1 MNKSIKP
8 VLSIGMIVKNEEN
21 KLEKCLQAL
30 QPLRDALS
38 CELVIADTGSTDS
51 TRAIAERYA
60 DVVFDFVWV
69 NDFSAARNAVMKRC
83 RGSWYLAVDADE
95 YLDAEVSELV
105 SFFHSAE
112 KEKTDAGYIK
122 IRNYNTTEMLPGDCN
137 EFFVCRMVRM
147 KSGICYSGAIHESL
161 CVSNGKVT
169 RFFPETI
176 LHHDGYAWKNASDV
190 QNKMQRNLSLLETE
204 LKKHPNNARILQE
217 CIESSNFQPEKR
229 HFYAHKAFALL
240 HGGERI
246 EENAFSASLA
256 RDACIVAVEEQLPEA
271 GKWIDWTKKKFPK
284 SVFVHIDVA
293 YAETLY
299 AHREQRY
306 EDVIH
311 TAEQYLAALDGFS
324 GQSNQ
329 LELCISPLHRVKQ
342 TDRQR
347 IMLMLA
353 EAYGKTEHISK
364 VWDLIH
370 GWTFYD
376 SAPEILSDWV
386 RVMTLI
392 EGISGAEEE
401 ALRVFQATDSK
412 DDQKQFKLHHA
423 YVNAVLN
430 LLWNEREGV
439 GIFRRLPGLLGLC
452 ATFLTETDLA
462 ERTVLL
468 ESVSN
473 WSEYPVPLAQAAI
486 RAGLALPDGFYQQS
500 FEKLQDAA
508 SLYVSWDKQNTV
520 HVLRFL
526 QNDSCKN
533 ACLQFAFMLVS
544 AVLQANRDLE
554 AEQMQ
559 LLCDTFLTVSHAY
572 LKCLYNPAML
582 QDENIHLL
590 PGLHRFAWYVLR
602 EQKELKRQQWSNC
615 IQDLRLAVKSAP
627 DMKDVVDYLLHQVDE
642 QQAHSCITPEMEELA
657 AQIRGILAQ
666 YAPDDPAVQML
677 MASSAYQ
684 KVAPLLEM
692 IEKSEN
698 NEDESI

>member
-1 MNKSIKP
+1 MKECAKP

-161 CVSNGKVT
+161 RVSNGKVT

-176 LHHDGYAWKNASDV
+176 LHHDGYAWKNAADV
-190 QNKMQRNLSLLETE
+190 QNKMQRNLSLLEAE

-240 HGGERI
+240 QGGERI
-246 EENAFSASLA
+246 EENAFSAPLA

-284 SVFVHIDVA
+284 SVFVYIDVA

-329 LELCISPLHRVKQ
+329 LELCISPLHRVKL

-386 RVMTLI
+386 RVMTLLVVLP
-392 EGISGAEEE
+392 EAKKEARRVFDATKADDEEE
-401 ALRVFQATDSK
+401 SALRK
-412 DDQKQFKLHHA
+412 A
-423 YVNAVLN
+423 YVSAVLN
-430 LLWNEREGV
+430 LYWQHAGGIGVFVELPDVLGDFARFIAAQNGQERKVIIEHV
-439 GIFRRLPGLLGLC
+439 THWD
-452 ATFLTETDLA
+452 A
-462 ERTVLL
+462 
-468 ESVSN
+468 
-473 WSEYPVPLAQAAI
+473 YPVPLAQAAI
-486 RAGLALPDGFYQQS
+486 RANIALPDSFYQRPI
-500 FEKLQDAA
+500 EKLQDVV
-508 SLYVSWDKQNTV
+508 SLFVSWDEFYAAHAAQ
-520 HVLRFL
+520 FL
-526 QNDSCKN
+526 QRDFSQT
-533 ACLQFAFMLVS
+533 AQLQFAFLLAS
-544 AVLQANRDLE
+544 AVLRADSCSDE
-554 AEQMQ
+554 EQTEE
-559 LLCDTFLTVSHAY
+559 LCKCFLKFSDEFLDRY
-572 LKCLYNPAML
+572 YNATML
-582 QDENIHLL
+582 QEDSIHLI
-590 PGLHRFAWYVLR
+590 PALHRFAWYVLR
-602 EQKELKRQQWSNC
+602 SQAYVSEQKWSDAVADLRHALKNAPAMKHMVNYLLKR
-615 IQDLRLAVKSAP
+615 IEERRKKSE
-627 DMKDVVDYLLHQVDE
+627 L
-642 QQAHSCITPEMEELA
+642 TPEIEALAKKIQSILA
-657 AQIRGILAQ
+657 AYPA
-666 YAPDDPAVQML
+666 DDPAVQML
-677 MASSAYQ
+677 KASPAYQ
-684 KVAPLLEM
+684 KVAPLLEVLDK
-692 IEKSEN
+692 E
-698 NEDESI
+698 